1 MIVLW
6 GELAMLYYRRNLLI
20 LSTTVFLASMSWSQI
35 MPFLPLFLQDI
46 GVKHNLL
53 RWSGLIFAAH
63 PVAAM
68 FAQPA
73 WGKLGDKY
81 GRKAMVIRAGFCL
94 GCIYF
99 AMSFCTSPWQ
109 LVLLRFINGAL
120 TGFIPGSYALIATN
134 TPQEIAPRAVA
145 IAQTASATGMIIG
158 PAIGGLLAHIFGYH
172 GSMRVSGAAVLFAT
186 LLVWLL
192 VKEMHKPSASEEQTS
207 LFQDF
212 LTALDSPILKSILL
226 TVALCGTFAAA
237 INPILALHLKQL
249 SGTAPIWLTGAIFSL
264 PGLAF
269 TVSAYLWTAFGE
281 RNDHRIAINIG
292 LAGTFI
298 LAFLLYFIHNLW
310 IFAVTYFTAGL
321 CLAAITPSASA
332 IICTRVDA
340 DFHGRAYGLQQSASM
355 LGALVAPLASGFVG
369 TAFGIPS
376 VFIMVSGLF
385 MAGLIAINTIFKR
398 WPLPAASAAPA
409 APAAGEAAGTRTR
422 ARRCS

>member
-1 MIVLW
+1 MP
-6 GELAMLYYRRNLLI
+6 YYRRNLLI

-81 GRKAMVIRAGFCL
+81 GRKTMVIRAGFCL

-99 AMSFCTSPWQ
+99 AMSLCTSPWQ

-134 TPQEIAPRAVA
+134 TPQKIAPRAVA
-145 IAQTASATGMIIG
+145 TAQTASATGMIIG

-172 GSMRVSGAAVLFAT
+172 GSMRISGAAVLFAT

-192 VKEMHKPSASEEQTS
+192 VQETHKPSTAEEQTS
-207 LFQDF
+207 LLQDF
-212 LTALDSPILKSILL
+212 LVALHSPILRSVMLA
-226 TVALCGTFAAA
+226 VALYGTFAAA

-249 SGTAPIWLTGAIFSL
+249 SGTAPIWLTGVIFSL

-269 TVSAYLWTAFGE
+269 TFSAYLWTTFGE
-281 RNDHRIAINIG
+281 RNDHRIAVNIG
-292 LAGTFI
+292 LAGTFV

-310 IFAVTYFTAGL
+310 IFAAAYFAAGL

-332 IICTRVDA
+332 IICTRVNA
-340 DFHGRAYGLQQSASM
+340 DFHGRAYGLQQSAGM
-355 LGALVAPLASGFVG
+355 LGALIAPLASGFVG

-376 VFIMVSGLF
+376 VFIMISSLF
-385 MAGLIAINTIFKR
+385 MAGFIAINIIFKR
-398 WPLPAASAAPA
+398 WPLPVASTAE
-409 APAAGEAAGTRTR
+409 EAAYTGTRTR
-422 ARRCS
+422 RCS